1 MIKEWTLEDLATI
14 SGLTLRTL
22 RFYMQEG
29 LLQGPDTHGKN
40 ARYSQ
45 QHVDQLELIQRL
57 KNLRLPLQEIRQLI
71 NTMTPEE
78 VSKIR
83 HYQDILHSALQQP
96 GMIVKEINSSYGT
109 DSSALDYIHTL
120 EQDWSNLQKISN
132 SPGKK
137 QRIQP
142 SHAPSPSGVSNEISD
157 PTSSPQ
163 ETWNKIIIDDGLELH
178 IRQPQGLDKQAKI
191 ARLVEYG
198 RNLIMD
204 RSKKGDIK

>member
-1 MIKEWTLEDLATI
+1 MTKEWTLEDLAAI

-45 QHVDQLELIQRL
+45 QHVDQLDLIQHL

-71 NTMTPEE
+71 NSMTPEE

-83 HYQDILHSALQQP
+83 QYQDVLHSALQP
-96 GMIVKEINSSYGT
+96 PEMKVNDDGSFSGT

-120 EQDWSNLQKISN
+120 EQDWSNLQEISN
-132 SPGKK
+132 SSGNK
-137 QRIQP
+137 QRIQSSP
-142 SHAPSPSGVSNEISD
+142 APSTSGVSNILSD
-157 PTSSPQ
+157 PTCSTQ

-178 IRQPQGLDKQAKI
+178 IRQTKVLDEQAKI
-191 ARLVEYG
+191 ARLVAYA
-198 RNLIMD
+198 RNLFMD
-204 RSKKGDIK
+204 RSRKGDIK